1 MTEEINIET
10 LISQGY
16 VEDDRTAASFQ
27 KRFRPALFLSV
38 PFAFGMILAYAEVV
52 PILAGITVTCL
63 SLILIGITVIRG
75 YVRPVISLRSG
86 AQMVKYLNA
95 NPSPH
100 ISEEFVY
107 VCPKS
112 KTFFRRIKSE
122 WGST

>member
-27 KRFRPALFLSV
+27 KRFCPALFLSV